1 MWGEKGNQ
9 EVVSTNVQSTILNFK
24 CWVKIRLCGN
34 DKYQMQDN
42 SFHREE
48 RGMGSGSST
57 VFLIYIFFLKLG
69 NRVIGL
75 HYIVVYTFLCA

>member
-1 MWGEKGNQ
+1 MFSLLS
-9 EVVSTNVQSTILNFK
+9 STLNAGLKSDSVGMINTK
-24 CWVKIRLCGN
+24 CKI
-34 DKYQMQDN
+34 

-57 VFLIYIFFLKLG
+57 VSLIYIFFLKLG

>member
-34 DKYQMQDN
+34 DKYQMQDKLPQG
-42 SFHREE
+42 RERNGIRE
-48 RGMGSGSST
+48 LNCI
-57 VFLIYIFFLKLG
+57 FNIYIFS
-69 NRVIGL
+69 
-75 HYIVVYTFLCA
+75 